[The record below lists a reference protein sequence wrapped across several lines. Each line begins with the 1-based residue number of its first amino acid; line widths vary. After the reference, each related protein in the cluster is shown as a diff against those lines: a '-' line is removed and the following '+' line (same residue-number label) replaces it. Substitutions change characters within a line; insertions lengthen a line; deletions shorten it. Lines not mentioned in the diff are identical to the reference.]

1 MLFSRPMP
9 GYFAEFNHHAVL
21 LARTSA
27 PHGRLAIED
36 IRECPAQDPLALAEA
51 IGQIQPRKSPSGYLH
66 AVAGLYPA
74 RRLIR
79 RHVLDLKRVREPDY
93 FREVCTQQ
101 FRIEQDRYALAL
113 IDAAD
118 GSDFDPEKATRKEVV
133 FCGLPV
139 EDAETEQQALINSG
153 LYPERMELGSV
164 AVLGALSRILAA
176 SGNKAPV
183 LVLEMGAETTHSYIV
198 SSAGIEAA
206 RPIPQGIDAMVPV
219 VQKELGLND
228 EEAARKLFHANTF
241 DFTGMGPQLT
251 RRLLKELQSSIGFF
265 EVQTGQSVGQVVITQ
280 LPPHMAWLEG
290 PIAGGLGLS
299 PLRFDAVAWLQTE
312 EGVSVPDA
320 LATTLAEPRW
330 FGLLALMAQHP
341 SAHAVPAEEKK

>member
-1 MLFSRPMP
+1 MVGVYPSRR
-9 GYFAEFNHHAVL
+9 V
-21 LARTSA
+21 
-27 PHGRLAIED
+27 
-36 IRECPAQDPLALAEA
+36 
-51 IGQIQPRKSPSGYLH
+51 
-66 AVAGLYPA
+66 
-74 RRLIR
+74 IR
-79 RHVLDLKRVREPDY
+79 RHTLDLKRVREPDY
-93 FREVCTQQ
+93 FKEVCAQQ
-101 FRIEQDRYALAL
+101 FRIEQEKHALAL

-118 GSDFDPEKATRKEVV
+118 GSDFEPEKSTRKEVV
-133 FCGLPV
+133 FCGLPF

-164 AVLGALSRILAA
+164 ALLGALSRILAA

-183 LVLEMGAETTHSYIV
+183 LVLEMGADMTHSYIV
-198 SSAGIEAA
+198 SGAGIEAS

-280 LPPHMAWLEG
+280 LAPHMAWLEG
-290 PIAGGLGLS
+290 SIAGGLGLS
-299 PLRFDAVAWLQTE
+299 PLRFDAVAWLQAE

-320 LATTLAEPRW
+320 LAPTLAEPRW
-330 FGLLALMAQHP
+330 FGLLSLMAHHS
-341 SAHAVPAEEKK
+341 SAHAVLAEEKK